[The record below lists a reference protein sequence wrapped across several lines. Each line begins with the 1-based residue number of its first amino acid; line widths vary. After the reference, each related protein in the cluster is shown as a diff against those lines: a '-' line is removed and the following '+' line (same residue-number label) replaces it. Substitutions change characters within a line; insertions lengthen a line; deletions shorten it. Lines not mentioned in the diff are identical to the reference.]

1 MLSKMLANQKCHDFS
16 TILDAESN
24 DIKIERRIAYYST
37 EMSIF
42 RAGKIFTTFSK
53 GHTQR
58 ITATAFTMQSEKL
71 INPWVH

>member
-1 MLSKMLANQKCHDFS
+1 MLANQKCHDFS

-24 DIKIERRIAYYST
+24 DTKIERRKAYYST
-37 EMSIF
+37 EFSIF
-42 RAGKIFTTFSK
+42 RAGEIFATFAK

-58 ITATAFTMQSEKL
+58 VTATDFTMQNEKL